1 MRRILVAL
9 ALSSSLAALAQDAP
23 PTDSGSAN
31 PAPEFHVH
39 YISGNSVYVDGGRN
53 LGLAEGTE
61 LVLKQSSKDAAD
73 SAQNQAI
80 AAGIIARLSVVSVA
94 TTSAVCEVK
103 ASSRDLVVGDLL
115 VLPDTEVEKL
125 VEKNALGRTRT
136 YPMVVSFSAGDPLDE
151 EVRETVPAPPLPE
164 VNQARGRIGFDM
176 SSIRGIGANASVS
189 SSYGMVVRSD
199 ITRIAGTHWNLLGY
213 WRGSLQ
219 TGATTSQPT
228 IQDLI
233 NRTYQIS
240 LSYVNP
246 KSRWTAAVGR
256 LYVPLASS
264 LEVIDGGYFGRQYS
278 SGLVAGVFAGTTPD
292 PTAWNYSPNHQIAGS
307 FVSIHG
313 GDYAGFAHTN
323 TVGFGMD
330 MLSWSPQR
338 PFVFT
343 ENNFTYK
350 RYFSLYHS
358 MQIDRP
364 TANPGAPAVSTGIGQ
379 SLLTLRFQ
387 PERHVDFDLTHTY
400 FRNVPTYDATLLG
413 TGLLDSYL
421 FQGIS
426 GGARVQLPYHLAGY
440 FSVGNSNS
448 SSDKGSSLNLMYGAT
463 MNHIWKTGLQIDAR
477 QSTFNSAFASG
488 NYRSVTLSRDLGDR
502 LRINLQGGRQSYN
515 SSVASTSSPYFGN
528 LFVETNLGSRY
539 FIQGAFT
546 TQRGGT
552 QDYNQFTTTI
562 GVRFDNRASV
572 RSLTHANPR

>member
-1 MRRILVAL
+1 L
-9 ALSSSLAALAQDAP
+9 
-23 PTDSGSAN
+23 
-31 PAPEFHVH
+31 
-39 YISGNSVYVDGGRN
+39 
-53 LGLAEGTE
+53 
-61 LVLKQSSKDAAD
+61 
-73 SAQNQAI
+73 
-80 AAGIIARLSVVSVA
+80 
-94 TTSAVCEVK
+94 
-103 ASSRDLVVGDLL
+103 
-115 VLPDTEVEKL
+115 
-125 VEKNALGRTRT
+125 
-136 YPMVVSFSAGDPLDE
+136 
-151 EVRETVPAPPLPE
+151 
-164 VNQARGRIGFDM
+164 
-176 SSIRGIGANASVS
+176 
-189 SSYGMVVRSD
+189 
-199 ITRIAGTHWNLLGY
+199 
-213 WRGSLQ
+213 
-219 TGATTSQPT
+219 
-228 IQDLI
+228 
-233 NRTYQIS
+233 
-240 LSYVNP
+240 
-246 KSRWTAAVGR
+246 
-256 LYVPLASS
+256 
-264 LEVIDGGYFGRQYS
+264 
-278 SGLVAGVFAGTTPD
+278 
-292 PTAWNYSPNHQIAGS
+292 
-307 FVSIHG
+307 
-313 GDYAGFAHTN
+313 
-323 TVGFGMD
+323 
-330 MLSWSPQR
+330 
-338 PFVFT
+338 
-343 ENNFTYK
+343 
-350 RYFSLYHS
+350 
-358 MQIDRP
+358 QIDRP